1 MLQKMCFKTRP
12 HCYLNG
18 FCVLQHPKISIRSD
32 FLVFCRQQSS
42 SSKILQNKII
52 LIWQTL
58 KHLLEIWKKHVFVA
72 VARENRP
79 VSPKL
84 YILILFSYFTLP
96 WCVHDYYHLIWLY
109 YLSIYSH
116 VLNTRRG
123 GRVLIVAWEGS
134 QKFFR
139 KLINVGLLIRR
150 GGGDLFCT
158 IDKIRK
164 FFQGI
169 QTNHF

>member
-1 MLQKMCFKTRP
+1 MC
-12 HCYLNG
+12 
-18 FCVLQHPKISIRSD
+18 
-32 FLVFCRQQSS
+32 
-42 SSKILQNKII
+42 
-52 LIWQTL
+52 LIQ
-58 KHLLEIWKKHVFVA
+58 
-72 VARENRP
+72 
-79 VSPKL
+79 
-84 YILILFSYFTLP
+84 
-96 WCVHDYYHLIWLY
+96 
-109 YLSIYSH
+109 
-116 VLNTRRG
+116 G
-123 GRVLIVAWEGS
+123 GGGVVLIVAWAGS